1 MCPGPGKIQWTL
13 ADVKTVAL
21 NMKRGMPVAVTQ
33 ALTEGWEGG
42 AIIQLEDT
50 ISRPTAADLVVNHV
64 FLRPFAR
71 QCPAKVPSAFF
82 AADVFL
88 FLDQCFCDRL
98 LIPQQQGDTKRTLAA
113 EEGKKVKS
121 LIGYLRY
128 LWRSSNIA
136 NNTVFSSNFLTGS
149 YPGMG
154 CKVQISFLF

>member
-1 MCPGPGKIQWTL
+1 MDVPRTGKIQWTL

-21 NMKRGMPVAVTQ
+21 NMKRGVPVAVTQ

-88 FLDQCFCDRL
+88 FL
-98 LIPQQQGDTKRTLAA
+98 P
-113 EEGKKVKS
+113 KS
-121 LIGYLRY
+121 SFATRGIC
-128 LWRSSNIA
+128 S
-136 NNTVFSSNFLTGS
+136 FSSNKEDVLGW
-149 YPGMG
+149 
-154 CKVQISFLF
+154 